1 MKKFDLLVT
10 GVGGQG
16 VILASN
22 IIGEVALAAGYD
34 VKKTD
39 TLGMAQ
45 RGGSVVSHVRLG
57 RGVYSPLIKADEV
70 DIMVAFEKLEAAR
83 WSHYLRPGAVAIVNN
98 HAQFPLSVNLGDEPY
113 PDDGEIVGILRR
125 STERIYLIDG
135 TSRVEALGNPRT
147 LNVFLLGC
155 ASVFLPLKIRVWQDI
170 ISQRVPPGVQKL
182 NITAFNRGR
191 KEMRRVYLRQGAA
204 EYGARVVDTEDVRG
218 GGRA

>member
-1 MKKFDLLVT
+1 VKKFDLLIT

-57 RGVYSPLIKADEV
+57 PEVYSPLIRAGEV
-70 DIMVAFEKLEAAR
+70 DILVAFEKLEAAR
-83 WSHYLRPGAVAIVNN
+83 WSHYLSPGAIAIINN
-98 HAQFPLSVNLGDEPY
+98 HALRPISVNLGDERY
-113 PDDGEIVGILRR
+113 PSDEEIAGILRR
-125 STERIYLIDG
+125 GSERIYFIKG
-135 TSRVEALGNPRT
+135 TERVKKLGNIKI

-170 ISQRVPPGVQKL
+170 ISQHVPPSVREL
-182 NITAFNRGR
+182 NITAFNQGR
-191 KEMRRVYLRQGAA
+191 KEMRRVCL
-204 EYGARVVDTEDVRG
+204 
-218 GGRA
+218 

>member
-1 MKKFDLLVT
+1 MKKFDLLIT

-57 RGVYSPLIKADEV
+57 RGVCSPLIKAGEV
-70 DIMVAFEKLEAAR
+70 DIMLAFEKLEAAR

-113 PDDGEIVGILRR
+113 PDDNEIAGILRR

-135 TSRVEALGNPRT
+135 TSRVEVLGNLRT

-182 NITAFNRGR
+182 NISAFNRGR
-191 KEMRRVYLRQGAA
+191 KEMRRVYLR
-204 EYGARVVDTEDVRG
+204 
-218 GGRA
+218 

>member
-1 MKKFDLLVT
+1 VKKFDLLIT

-57 RGVYSPLIKADEV
+57 PEVFSPLIRAGEV
-70 DIMVAFEKLEAAR
+70 DILLAFEKLEAAR
-83 WSHYLRPGAVAIVNN
+83 WSHYLSPGAIAIINN
-98 HAQFPLSVNLGDEPY
+98 HALRPISVNLGDERY
-113 PDDGEIVGILRR
+113 PSDEEIAGILRR
-125 STERIYLIDG
+125 GSERIYFIKG
-135 TSRVEALGNPRT
+135 TERVKKLGNIKI

-170 ISQRVPPGVQKL
+170 ISQHVPPSVREL
-182 NITAFNRGR
+182 NITAFNQGR
-191 KEMRRVYLRQGAA
+191 KEMRRVCL
-204 EYGARVVDTEDVRG
+204 
-218 GGRA
+218 

>member
-1 MKKFDLLVT
+1 VKKFDLLIT

-22 IIGEVALAAGYD
+22 IISEVALAAGYD

-57 RGVYSPLIKADEV
+57 PEVYSPLIRAGEV
-70 DIMVAFEKLEAAR
+70 DILVAFEKLEAAR
-83 WSHYLRPGAVAIVNN
+83 WSHYLSPGAIAIINN
-98 HAQFPLSVNLGDEPY
+98 HALRPISVNLGDERY
-113 PDDGEIVGILRR
+113 PSDEEIAGILRR
-125 STERIYLIDG
+125 GSERIYFIKG
-135 TSRVEALGNPRT
+135 TERVKKLGNIKI

-170 ISQRVPPGVQKL
+170 ISQHVPLSVREL
-182 NITAFNRGR
+182 NITAFNQGR
-191 KEMRRVYLRQGAA
+191 KEMRRVCL
-204 EYGARVVDTEDVRG
+204 
-218 GGRA
+218 

>member
-1 MKKFDLLVT
+1 MKKFDLLIT

-22 IIGEVALAAGYD
+22 IISEVALAAGYD

-57 RGVYSPLIKADEV
+57 RKVWSPLIKAGEV

-83 WSHYLRPGAVAIVNN
+83 WSHYLRPGAIAIVNN
-98 HAQFPLSVNLGDEPY
+98 HALRPLSVNLGDERY
-113 PDDGEIVGILRR
+113 PSDEEITDILGRH
-125 STERIYLIDG
+125 SERIYFING
-135 TSRVEALGNPRT
+135 TSRARELGNIRT

-155 ASVFLPLKIRVWQDI
+155 VSLFLPFRISVWQDI
-170 ISQRVPPGVQKL
+170 ISQHVPSGVQQL
-182 NITAFNRGR
+182 NIDAFSQGR
-191 KEMRRVYLRQGAA
+191 KEMRRVYL
-204 EYGARVVDTEDVRG
+204 
-218 GGRA
+218 

>member
-1 MKKFDLLVT
+1 VKKFDLLIT

-57 RGVYSPLIKADEV
+57 PEVHSPLIRAGEV
-70 DIMVAFEKLEAAR
+70 DILLAFEKLEAAR
-83 WSHYLRPGAVAIVNN
+83 WSHYLSPGAIAIINN
-98 HAQFPLSVNLGDEPY
+98 HALRPISVNLGDERY
-113 PDDGEIVGILRR
+113 PSDEEIAGILRR
-125 STERIYLIDG
+125 GSERIYFIKG
-135 TSRVEALGNPRT
+135 TERVKKLGNIKI

-170 ISQRVPPGVQKL
+170 ISQHVPPSVREL
-182 NITAFNRGR
+182 NITAFNQGR
-191 KEMRRVYLRQGAA
+191 KEMRRVCL
-204 EYGARVVDTEDVRG
+204 
-218 GGRA
+218 

>member
-1 MKKFDLLVT
+1 MKKFDLLIT

-57 RGVYSPLIKADEV
+57 PEVFSPLIRAGEV
-70 DIMVAFEKLEAAR
+70 DILLAFEKLEAAR
-83 WSHYLRPGAVAIVNN
+83 WSHYLSPGAIAIINN
-98 HAQFPLSVNLGDEPY
+98 HALRPISVNLGDERY
-113 PDDGEIVGILRR
+113 PSDEEIAGILRR
-125 STERIYLIDG
+125 GSERIYFIKG
-135 TSRVEALGNPRT
+135 TERVKKLGNIKI

-170 ISQRVPPGVQKL
+170 ISQHVPPSVREL
-182 NITAFNRGR
+182 NITAFNQGR
-191 KEMRRVYLRQGAA
+191 KEMRRVCL
-204 EYGARVVDTEDVRG
+204 
-218 GGRA
+218 

>member
-1 MKKFDLLVT
+1 VKKFDLLIT

-45 RGGSVVSHVRLG
+45 RGGSVVSHVRLSPQ
-57 RGVYSPLIKADEV
+57 VYSPLIRAGEV
-70 DIMVAFEKLEAAR
+70 DIIVAFEKLEAAR
-83 WSHYLRPGAVAIVNN
+83 WSHYLRPEGVAIVNN
-98 HAQFPLSVNLGDEPY
+98 HALRPLSVNLGDERY
-113 PDDGEIVGILRR
+113 PGDEEIANILRR
-125 STERIYLIDG
+125 GSERIYFIKG
-135 TSRVEALGNPRT
+135 TERVKKLGNIKI

-170 ISQRVPPGVQKL
+170 ISQHVPSGVRGL
-182 NITAFNRGR
+182 NITAFSQGR
-191 KEMRRVYLRQGAA
+191 KEMQHVCL
-204 EYGARVVDTEDVRG
+204 
-218 GGRA
+218 